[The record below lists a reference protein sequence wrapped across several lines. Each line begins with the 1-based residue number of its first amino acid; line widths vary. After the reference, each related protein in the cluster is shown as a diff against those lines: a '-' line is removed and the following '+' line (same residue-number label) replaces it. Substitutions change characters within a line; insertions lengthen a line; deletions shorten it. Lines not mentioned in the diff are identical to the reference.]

1 MAEKLL
7 QSAGQHGEQIEDD
20 DIDMALEYCDREL
33 FAQFRDKK
41 LTLAQ
46 FKSRVMLNAF
56 GVNYK
61 VLDDFRGEI
70 LDEFLKQSTEK

>member
-1 MAEKLL
+1 MAENLL
-7 QSAGQHGEQIEDD
+7 QSAGPHSEQIKD

-46 FKSRVMLNAF
+46 FKSRVMHNAF

-70 LDEFLKQSTEK
+70 LDEFLKQSTDK

>member
-1 MAEKLL
+1 
-7 QSAGQHGEQIEDD
+7 
-20 DIDMALEYCDREL
+20 
-33 FAQFRDKK
+33 
-41 LTLAQ
+41 
-46 FKSRVMLNAF
+46 MLNAF